1 MATNFKGELLTLI
14 AQRRISPP
22 EWKSTMVGG
31 EPHCPIWQTSV
42 KVGSLSALSAHQPS
56 KRESE
61 QDAAQKMLEMMGSRN
76 ETEEIRERL
85 ESLVQAGKMIKGR
98 NRKGQVTYSFL
109 N

>member
-14 AQRRISPP
+14 AQKRISPP

-42 KVGSLSALSAHQPS
+42 TVGGLSALSNHQPS

-61 QDAAQKMLEMMGSRN
+61 QDAAQKMMEVMGARN

-85 ESLVQAGKMIKGR
+85 ELLVQAGKVKKGR
-98 NRKGQVTYSFL
+98 NHKGQVTYSFL